1 MLQEQNLH
9 GEEDDVRLYILP
21 LGACDC
27 DKGRVLTPGSGEGER
42 ITCPI
47 WAALVQVEGLNIL
60 FDTGMHPV
68 HIQDPQATFR
78 GTPHADLIV
87 PIMKEEDRIDNRL
100 AEIGLRPEEIHFVV
114 NTHLHFDHAGCN
126 YLFTHSVILVQRDHY
141 QQACDTLG
149 AFQARYWHL
158 PDLTYE
164 LVDGDLNL
172 APGVQV
178 IRAPG
183 HAKGFQAP
191 VIRLP
196 DAGTV
201 VLAGDAISAEENLRE
216 DRWDGTWNPVKA
228 RASARR
234 LAAMAKAEAGTLIFG
249 HDPEFWKTL
258 KLSPEYYT

>member
-1 MLQEQNLH
+1 M
-9 GEEDDVRLYILP
+9 RLYILP

-42 ITCPI
+42 IAAPI

-78 GTPHADLIV
+78 GTPHVGRILPV
-87 PIMKEEDRIDNRL
+87 MHEQDRLENRL
-100 AEIGLRPEEIHFVV
+100 AEIGLGPEDIHFVV
-114 NTHLHFDHAGCN
+114 NTHLHFDHAGSN
-126 YLFTHSVILVQRDHY
+126 YLFTNSVILVQRDHY
-141 QQACDTLG
+141 QQACDNLG
-149 AFQARYWHL
+149 SFQAKYWHL

-164 LVDGDLNL
+164 LVEGDLNL

-178 IRAPG
+178 IKAPG

-196 DAGTV
+196 DSGV
-201 VLAGDAISAEENLRE
+201 IVLAGDAISMEENLKA
-216 DRWDGTWNPVKA
+216 DRWEGTWNPTKA

-234 LAAMAKAEAGTLIFG
+234 LAAIAKAGGGKLVFG

-258 KLSPEYYT
+258 KLSPEYYS